1 MVGNKKPRIKYGV
14 YFHNEKY
21 PGWGIFIFTF

>member
-1 MVGNKKPRIKYGV
+1 MLKNKKPRIKYGV

-21 PGWGIFIFTF
+21 PGRGIFIFTF

>member
-1 MVGNKKPRIKYGV
+1 MLKNKKPRIKYGV

-21 PGWGIFIFTF
+21 SGWGIFIFTF

>member
-1 MVGNKKPRIKYGV
+1 MAGNEKPRIKYGV

>member
-1 MVGNKKPRIKYGV
+1 MAGNKKPRIEYGV

>member
-1 MVGNKKPRIKYGV
+1 MLKNKKPRIKYGV